1 MQRVG
6 SDTPWERRYGY
17 ARAVR
22 SGPFVAVSGTVA
34 ADREGRAVAGD
45 AYGQARAI
53 FRRIAEALARLG
65 ADPSD
70 VVRLRVHFAEGD
82 VAEGFDRALREAFP
96 AGAPALTTVRVAAL
110 AAPEF
115 LLEVEA
121 DAVLPMAA
129 PRREER
135 YAEDEG
141 GD

>member
-1 MQRVG
+1 MQRAG

-17 ARAVR
+17 PRAVR

-34 ADREGRAVAGD
+34 ADGQGRALAPD

-53 FRRIAEALARLG
+53 FRRIEDALVRLG
-65 ADPSD
+65 AGLSD
-70 VVRLRVHFAEGD
+70 VVRVRVHWTGED
-82 VAEGFDRALREAFP
+82 VAEGFARALREAFP

-121 DAVLPMAA
+121 DAVLPAA
-129 PRREER
+129 WRPEARPPS
-135 YAEDEG
+135 DEG